1 MAFRKVSLV
10 ATEVEEIDSFVNSKL
25 KLLKSFVC
33 KRMGIFNCVRY
44 NDFIAVFILK
54 SYR

>member
-10 ATEVEEIDSFVNSKL
+10 ATEVEEIDFFVNSKL

-33 KRMGIFNCVRY
+33 NRMGRNLDIQLRQ
-44 NDFIAVFILK
+44 IQ
-54 SYR
+54 